1 MQQQME
7 RYIQIVTEARRFG
20 CSDVHLTPT
29 LNPVFRKDGDI
40 LESPIQLNSEEIEQ
54 VILSMLTAEQKGLI
68 FEGQDLDFA
77 NELPT
82 GERQRVNVY
91 KQNGKLAAAIRLLNN
106 HIPTLEELK
115 LPDVIRTFAEEPRG
129 LVLVTGPTGSGKST
143 TLAAMINHINE
154 TRKGHIVTIEDPVE
168 YVHRHKKSI
177 VHQREVGEDTPNF
190 ASALRSSLRED
201 PDVILV
207 GEMRDLETISA
218 AVTAA
223 ETGHLVLSTLHTT
236 GASSTVDRIIDVFPP
251 HSQGQIRI
259 QLAGVLKGIVSQQLV
274 PLAVGE
280 GRTAAFEILV
290 ATDGI
295 LNQIREGKTHHL
307 TSSMQTSGKSGMCTL
322 NRYLA
327 QLIKSGQIT
336 REEAL
341 KKTDDK
347 RDLEAQI

>member
-1 MQQQME
+1 MN
-7 RYIQIVTEARRFG
+7 RYNEIVKKARDFG
-20 CSDVHLTPT
+20 CSDVHLTINK
-29 LNPVFRKDGDI
+29 NPFFRKDGDI
-40 LESPIQLNSEEIEQ
+40 FESPITLEEGEVEEI
-54 VILSMLTAEQKGLI
+54 ILSMLDERQKKLLD
-68 FEGQDLDFA
+68 EGHDLDFA
-77 NELPT
+77 NELPS
-82 GERQRVNVY
+82 GERQRINIY
-91 KQNGKLAAAIRLLNN
+91 KQAGHLAAAIRLLNN
-106 HIPTLEELK
+106 FIPTFEDLN
-115 LPDVIRTFAEEPRG
+115 LPEVIKSFAEEPRG
-129 LVLVTGPTGSGKST
+129 LVLITGPTGSGKST
-143 TLAAMINHINE
+143 TLAAMIDHINQ

-168 YVHRHKKSI
+168 YVHRHKQSI
-177 VHQREVGEDTPNF
+177 VHQRELGADTPSF

-207 GEMRDLETISA
+207 GEMRDLETIAA

-274 PLAVGE
+274 PLAAGE
-280 GRTAAFEILV
+280 GRVAAFEILV

-307 TSSMQTSGKSGMCTL
+307 TSSMQTSGKTGMCTL

-327 QLIKSGQIT
+327 QLVKAGLIT
-336 REEAL
+336 REEAF

-347 RDLEAQI
+347 KDLESQM